1 MHTSKDYPGLCRIDD
16 YENTIDGGKP
26 YVYSPYDSRYS
37 RPGSSSV
44 SSHNNQYNN
53 NIIKFN
59 QLRTQTSRPSTSS
72 PYRQNIGY
80 QSGDGHP
87 INRNSQSLGGGAA
100 NEVRIVTYSSDD
112 DDVIVQKPAQA
123 ALSNLNKALAG
134 YRWDLLFK
142 DLLKEIV

>member
-16 YENTIDGGKP
+16 YENTIDGKP

-53 NIIKFN
+53 NKFN

-87 INRNSQSLGGGAA
+87 INHRNSQQQQPG
-100 NEVRIVTYSSDD
+100 EVRIVTYSSDID
-112 DDVIVQKPAQA
+112 DDVVVQKPAQA
-123 ALSNLNKALAG
+123 ALTNINKALAG

-142 DLLKEIV
+142 DLLKDIV

>member
-16 YENTIDGGKP
+16 YENTIDGKP

-53 NIIKFN
+53 NKFN

-87 INRNSQSLGGGAA
+87 INQNSQPG
-100 NEVRIVTYSSDD
+100 EVRIVTYTSSTDQD
-112 DDVIVQKPAQA
+112 TVVPKPAQA

-142 DLLKEIV
+142 DLLTDIV